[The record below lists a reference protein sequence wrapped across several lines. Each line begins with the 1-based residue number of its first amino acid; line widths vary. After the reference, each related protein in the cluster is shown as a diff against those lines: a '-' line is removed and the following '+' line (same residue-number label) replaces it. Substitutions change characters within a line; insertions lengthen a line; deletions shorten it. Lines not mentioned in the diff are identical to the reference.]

1 MLKKAKDIQ
10 ERVQELQLGWGTG
23 TGGNRGLVSNLA
35 LKHRART
42 SLGIR
47 EAGAGLKYH
56 FNIQLEEV
64 KQWHAAERRMGHVV
78 DRADILQEFV
88 DRLEHHLYLLKRS
101 PNILEEMPTDQQAHY
116 YDFYC

>member
-23 TGGNRGLVSNLA
+23 TGGNRGLGSNLA

-47 EAGAGLKYH
+47 EAGAGAKYH

-64 KQWHAAERRMGHVV
+64 KKWHGDERRMGHVV
-78 DRADILQEFV
+78 DKADILQEFV

-101 PNILEEMPTDQQAHY
+101 PTILEEMPADQQAHY
-116 YDFYC
+116 YYFYC